1 MRLGF
6 SVTNDEVEYEALLV
20 RVAMV
25 KKMGGKT
32 VEICS
37 DSRPIVGQ
45 IRGELQARNLRM

>member
-6 SVTNDEVEYEALLV
+6 SVTNNEAEYEALLV

-25 KKMGGKT
+25 KKMGGKA

-37 DSRPIVGQ
+37 DSRPVVGQ